1 MDSRAWGWT
10 PAAAAVAVLA
20 LLLAFEQVVRHVV
33 QQGEAR
39 RRADAVYADGL
50 WRCNALSQRQLRAAC
65 MTRLDGVTTASNAP
79 THPQTDWSPE

>member
-10 PAAAAVAVLA
+10 PAAAAAAVLA

-33 QQGEAR
+33 QQGEVR

-50 WRCNALSQRQLRAAC
+50 WRCNALNQRQLRAAC
-65 MTRLDGVTTASNAP
+65 MTRLDGVTTASDAP
-79 THPQTDWSPE
+79 TLLKSNWSPE